1 MPASLCIFLE
11 FNLTAHW
18 RCIDLWSRDVHW
30 ILGDGQHASCTSNRD
45 LIILVVQR
53 SVQFPGICWIF
64 EQYLNYV
71 RFSNFVPPRPPLVTV
86 PLTQIISTDIY
97 IWGYSFSPFPLSG
110 HKSMK
115 YDPKKKKQYCRQ
127 GGLPNETNGSAMT
140 EQICKKIN
148 HIFWFRGLRLA
159 GEELRNITSGV
170 SRLSGE
176 VGRLKAAAEPI
187 IRLDRERP
195 LAPTL
200 DQLKGALANLV
211 RGLKSEKYINSCFD
225 LHHLHSHR

>member
-1 MPASLCIFLE
+1 MTSAFRILSPPPPCHCSTHAAYQYWCI
-11 FNLTAHW
+11 
-18 RCIDLWSRDVHW
+18 C
-30 ILGDGQHASCTSNRD
+30 
-45 LIILVVQR
+45 
-53 SVQFPGICWIF
+53 
-64 EQYLNYV
+64 
-71 RFSNFVPPRPPLVTV
+71 
-86 PLTQIISTDIY
+86 

>member
-1 MPASLCIFLE
+1 MHFPWIQFDGTLKMYRSLISRCALNIGRRAACRLQFQSGFDYSGCTKECSISWNLLDFWTVLKWRLLFE
-11 FNLTAHW
+11 FCPPPPPCHCST
-18 RCIDLWSRDVHW
+18 
-30 ILGDGQHASCTSNRD
+30 HAAY
-45 LIILVVQR
+45 
-53 SVQFPGICWIF
+53 
-64 EQYLNYV
+64 QYWC
-71 RFSNFVPPRPPLVTV
+71 
-86 PLTQIISTDIY
+86 IY

-211 RGLKSEKYINSCFD
+211 RGLKSKKI
-225 LHHLHSHR
+225 H